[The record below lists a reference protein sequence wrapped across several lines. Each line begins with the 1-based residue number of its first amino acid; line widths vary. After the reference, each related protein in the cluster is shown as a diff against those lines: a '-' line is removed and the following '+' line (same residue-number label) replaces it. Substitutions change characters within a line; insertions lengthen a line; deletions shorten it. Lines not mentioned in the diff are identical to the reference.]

1 MCNDIRVT
9 KQEVRDFLLINF
21 GLITFLAIF
30 VFISFSKP
38 NSDDFLY
45 NFAITFMY
53 IPAFSVMIVL
63 KKSSY
68 YEFGDV
74 VNKFFNF
81 FMISTVVRVIF
92 SILEPFFIKNIII
105 SSLIDPI
112 VSLYILYSVFV
123 NSSEFEIFNLSLNKN
138 FKKVLFCIGI
148 YLVIFTVGC
157 SPDLIH
163 MHFSVANFIDALL
176 QISVGIVMNIILGIS
191 LFFGEEF
198 GWRYF
203 LQPRLQKIYGKR
215 LGVIILGPIWG
226 IWHLPLCMT
235 LYSPQTPVYCII
247 SHVLFCTT
255 LGVFLGYAYMKT
267 ENLWTPML
275 IHLIGNLIALS
286 SGGGLDTIIT
296 LNDLLIAILF
306 ESVLYLPFLFAKV
319 YRPKKDD
326 IGVSIDN

>member
-1 MCNDIRVT
+1 MCNDIRVI

-53 IPAFSVMIVL
+53 IPAFSVMVVL

-81 FMISTVVRVIF
+81 FMIATVVRVIF
-92 SILEPFFIKNIII
+92 SILEPFFIKNVII

-123 NSSEFEIFNLSLNKN
+123 NSSDLEIFNLSLNKN
-138 FKKVLFCIGI
+138 FKKVLLCIGI

-163 MHFSVANFIDALL
+163 MNFSVANFIDALL

-191 LFFGEEF
+191 LFLEKSLGGDTSYNLDFK
-198 GWRYF
+198 RYT
-203 LQPRLQKIYGKR
+203 GK
-215 LGVIILGPIWG
+215 
-226 IWHLPLCMT
+226 
-235 LYSPQTPVYCII
+235 
-247 SHVLFCTT
+247 
-255 LGVFLGYAYMKT
+255 
-267 ENLWTPML
+267 
-275 IHLIGNLIALS
+275 
-286 SGGGLDTIIT
+286 D
-296 LNDLLIAILF
+296 
-306 ESVLYLPFLFAKV
+306 
-319 YRPKKDD
+319 
-326 IGVSIDN
+326 

>member
-1 MCNDIRVT
+1 MYNDIRVT

-30 VFISFSKP
+30 VFISFSRP

-53 IPAFSVMIVL
+53 IPAFSVMVVL

-68 YEFGDV
+68 YEFSDV

-81 FMISTVVRVIF
+81 FIIGTILRVIF
-92 SILEPFFIKNIII
+92 SIVEPFLIKNVII

-123 NSSEFEIFNLSLNKN
+123 NSSYFKIFNLSLNKN

-157 SPDLIH
+157 SSDLIH
-163 MHFSVANFIDALL
+163 MHFSIANFIDALL
-176 QISVGIVMNIILGIS
+176 QISVGMVMNIIFGIS

-215 LGVIILGPIWG
+215 SGVIILGPIWG

-235 LYSPQTPVYCII
+235 LYSPQTPIYCII
-247 SHVLFCTT
+247 NHVLFCTT

-275 IHLIGNLIALS
+275 IHLIGNLITLS

-319 YRPKKDD
+319 YRPNKDD